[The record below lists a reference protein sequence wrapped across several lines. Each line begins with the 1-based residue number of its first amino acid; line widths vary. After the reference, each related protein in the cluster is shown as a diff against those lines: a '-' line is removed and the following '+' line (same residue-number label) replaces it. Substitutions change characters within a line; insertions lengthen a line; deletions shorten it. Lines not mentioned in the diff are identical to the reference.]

1 MKNTVSYCPALPR
14 QRGSALLL
22 TLIFMAVLARMALSA
37 VDSAL
42 LGTSLALNYRNHDRV
57 AHGADALLAALDASL
72 LTDIS
77 SRGLEVTLGTLP
89 AAWVEIGLPAWAGSD
104 AGIQLL
110 RYQAVAGEIS
120 AGQSLPGQPAAPVCG
135 LLYQLDVQATGV
147 RPGTQ
152 ASLSL
157 QRRACCTD
165 IAACETGDFLSLHRA
180 WRRLD

>member
-1 MKNTVSYCPALPR
+1 MMTTVPGCPALSR

-42 LGTSLALNYRNHDRV
+42 LGTSLAINYRNHDRV
-57 AHGADALLAALDASL
+57 AHGADALLIALDASL
-72 LTDIS
+72 LAGIS
-77 SRGLEVTLGTLP
+77 SRGLQVTLGTLSSD
-89 AAWVEIGLPAWAGSD
+89 WVEVGLPPWAGAD
-104 AGIQLL
+104 AGIEVL
-110 RYQAVAGEIS
+110 RYQAVAGEVS
-120 AGQSLPGQPAAPVCG
+120 AGHLQSTQTAAPVCG
-135 LLYQLDVQATGV
+135 LLYQLEVQATGV

-165 IAACETGDFLSLHRA
+165 MTACETGDFLSLHRA